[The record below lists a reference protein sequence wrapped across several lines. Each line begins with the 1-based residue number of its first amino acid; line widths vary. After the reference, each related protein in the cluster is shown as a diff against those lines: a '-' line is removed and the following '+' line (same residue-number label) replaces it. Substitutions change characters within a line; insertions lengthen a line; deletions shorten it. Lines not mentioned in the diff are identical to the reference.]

1 MKKITLLTVLLILCC
16 TACAAQP
23 SLTPNPAAVAST
35 RQVVQEF
42 ITAMEARNADRYLA
56 AFAPGA
62 HIYDMTFMNP
72 DLGPIQNLE
81 SFVRVDFSPKSSIGF
96 KYDDYFISPD
106 GRFATLRGH
115 YTNLGKDAQPVTV
128 HMITLL
134 EVKDGKVLSESDY
147 YDSSSFP

>member
-1 MKKITLLTVLLILCC
+1 MKKITLLTVLLVICC
-16 TACAAQP
+16 TACASQP
-23 SLTPNPAAVAST
+23 SVTPNPAAVVST

-42 ITAMEARNADRYLA
+42 IAAGEARDADRYLA
-56 AFAPGA
+56 TFAPGA

-72 DLGPIQNLE
+72 DLGSIQKLE
-81 SFVRVDFSPKSSIGF
+81 SFVRVDFAPKSNF
-96 KYDDYFISPD
+96 AVKFDDYFISPD

-128 HMITLL
+128 HLVTLL

-147 YDSSSFP
+147 YDSSAYP